1 MKKHIIVG
9 LTAILSGALLFAQ
22 NQPGSAQPQ
31 AQSKPKPPPPPTYLT
46 PETAGQDWLDQGE
59 YVNNWGGAQV
69 IALGN
74 DRFRLVIYK
83 GGLPGA
89 GWDKSP
95 KTEIEG
101 KRTEN
106 GDIVFINKDNGWVY
120 TISKGT
126 LTIKTDNNQTYTM
139 TKTNR
144 VSPTLGAKPP
154 QGAIVLFDGSN
165 CDAWQGGHF
174 DELGRKLLA
183 AGCKSKQSFKDF
195 ILHVEFYLP
204 FKPTARGQE
213 RGNSGVYLQDR
224 YEIQVLDSFGLKGED
239 NECGGIYGQAK
250 PLVNMCFP
258 PLTWQTYDVDF
269 TAARFDESGK
279 KIKNAVVTIKHNG
292 VVIHDNLELKGP
304 TGGGKKEDPSDGPI
318 QLQGHGN
325 PVFYRNIWIVE
336 KK

>member
-1 MKKHIIVG
+1 MKKQLIAG
-9 LTAILSGALLFAQ
+9 LFAILINANLFAQ
-22 NQPGSAQPQ
+22 NTGGGAQTQQQP
-31 AQSKPKPPPPPTYLT
+31 KPKPPPPPTYLT

-59 YVNNWGGAQV
+59 YVNNWGGAQI

-74 DRFRLVIYK
+74 DRFRMVIHK

-89 GWDKSP
+89 GWDNSP
-95 KTEIEG
+95 KTEIDG
-101 KRTEN
+101 KRVEN
-106 GDIVFINKDNGWVY
+106 GSIMFTNKQNGWIY
-120 TISKGT
+120 TLARGT
-126 LTIKTDNNQTYTM
+126 ITIKTDTDQTYTM

-144 VSPTLGAKPP
+144 TSPTLGAKPP
-154 QGAIVLFDGSN
+154 KDALVLFDGSN

-174 DELGRKLLA
+174 DELGQKLLA
-183 AGCKSKQSFKDF
+183 AGCKSKQWFTNF
-195 ILHVEFYLP
+195 TLHLEFYLP
-204 FKPTARGQE
+204 FKPTARGQD
-213 RGNSGVYLQDR
+213 RANSGVYLQDR

-239 NECGGIYGQAK
+239 NECGGIYTQAR

-269 TAARFDESGK
+269 TAAKYDESGK
-279 KIKNAVVTIKHNG
+279 KIKNAIVTVKHNG
-292 VVIHDNLELKGP
+292 VLIHENLELKGP
-304 TGGGKKEDPSDGPI
+304 TGGGKKEDPNGGPI